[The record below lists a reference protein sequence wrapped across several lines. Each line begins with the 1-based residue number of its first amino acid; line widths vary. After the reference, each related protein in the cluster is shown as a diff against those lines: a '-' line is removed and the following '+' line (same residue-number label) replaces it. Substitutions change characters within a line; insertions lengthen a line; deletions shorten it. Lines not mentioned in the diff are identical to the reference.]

1 MIAYYLIVFA
11 HVGLGV
17 AALLT
22 YWIAALAKK
31 GSAPHK
37 LAGKI
42 YVLAMVGLLVPALP
56 LTLRIAV
63 EKSPSFGAFLGYLGI
78 LTGTAVWQGWFAIR
92 DKRDF
97 ARYTGRGYRTLAALN
112 IGAALA
118 TLGLGLAIANP
129 IFIAFAAVG
138 VLGGTG
144 MLRLAKNGPATPRWW
159 LQEHL
164 GAMLACGVATH
175 IAFLSIGLPRL
186 LPMFAG
192 PTLHNIAWLGPL
204 AGAIIAR
211 YWLSRKYLASAPAQ
225 TKSNVQPAE
234 A

>member
-1 MIAYYLIVFA
+1 MIAYYLILFA
-11 HVGLGV
+11 HAGLGV

-92 DKRDF
+92 HKRDF
-97 ARYTGRGYRTLAALN
+97 ARYTGRGYRGLAALN
-112 IGAALA
+112 IVAALA
-118 TLGLGLAIANP
+118 TLVLGLAIANP
-129 IFIAFAAVG
+129 IFIGFAAVG
-138 VLGGTG
+138 VLGGTS
-144 MLRLAKNGPATPRWW
+144 MLRLAKSGPASPRWW

-186 LPMFAG
+186 LPMLAG

-211 YWLSRKYLASAPAQ
+211 YWLSRKYLGGSSAPV
-225 TKSNVQPAE
+225 KSNAQPA
-234 A
+234 